1 MRQRMSATERR
12 NQLLTIMHDMHQRA
26 ESQADFTPKKIA
38 ELAGISK
45 VMLYRL
51 VCSEFQ
57 TLRSQL
63 PGPCR
68 PYDEVLRNLRLENTD
83 LRRQLREARAKLRA
97 TAVEELD
104 KAMQIMEDLE
114 KKNLQLRNQVAL
126 LNKRLREG
134 GHVIVQ
140 IPPPETPRH
149 NLRVV
154 NNEKDKKPSQEQQQH
169 GQDNIQEQDE
179 TK

>member
-1 MRQRMSATERR
+1 MQQRMNATERR
-12 NQLLTIMHDMHQRA
+12 NQLLTIMHDLHQQA
-26 ESQADFTPKKIA
+26 ESQADFTPKKIS
-38 ELAGISK
+38 EMAGISK
-45 VMLYRL
+45 VMFYRL

-57 TLRSQL
+57 ALRAQL
-63 PGPCR
+63 PGPR
-68 PYDEVLRNLRLENTD
+68 RSYDEVLRNLRLENTN
-83 LRRQLREARAKLRA
+83 LRRQLREARAKLRT

-104 KAMQIMEDLE
+104 KAMRTMEDLE
-114 KKNLQLRNQVAL
+114 KENLQLRNQVEL

-140 IPPPETPRH
+140 IPPREPPRH

-154 NNEKDKKPSQEQQQH
+154 NNEKDKKSTQEKNQH
-169 GQDNIQEQDE
+169 GRDNIQDE

>member
-1 MRQRMSATERR
+1 MQQRMSAAERR
-12 NQLLTIMHDMHQRA
+12 SQLLTIMHDLHERA
-26 ESQADFTPKKIA
+26 GSQADFTPKKIA

-45 VMLYRL
+45 VMFYRL

-57 TLRSQL
+57 TLRAQL
-63 PGPCR
+63 PGPRR
-68 PYDEVLRNLRLENTD
+68 PYDEVLRNLRLENAD

-104 KAMQIMEDLE
+104 KAMRIMEDLE
-114 KKNLQLRNQVAL
+114 KENLQLRNQVEL

-134 GHVIVQ
+134 GNVIFH
-140 IPPPETPRH
+140 IPPHGTPRP

-154 NNEKDKKPSQEQQQH
+154 NNEGDKKPVQEEQQQ
-169 GQDNIQEQDE
+169 GQDNGQDE
-179 TK
+179 TE

>member
-12 NQLLTIMHDMHQRA
+12 SQLLTIMHDLHQQA

-45 VMLYRL
+45 VMFYRL

-57 TLRSQL
+57 ALRAQL
-63 PGPCR
+63 PGPRR
-68 PYDEVLRNLRLENTD
+68 PYDEVLRNLRLENAD
-83 LRRQLREARAKLRA
+83 LRRQLREAKAKLRT

-104 KAMQIMEDLE
+104 KAMQIMEALE
-114 KKNLQLRNQVAL
+114 KENLQLRNQVEL
-126 LNKRLREG
+126 LNRRLREG

-140 IPPPETPRH
+140 ISPQETPRH

-154 NNEKDKKPSQEQQQH
+154 GNEKDKKLAQEKQ
-169 GQDNIQEQDE
+169 GQGE

>member
-1 MRQRMSATERR
+1 MQQRMSATERR
-12 NQLLTIMHDMHQRA
+12 SQLLTIMHDLHQQA

-45 VMLYRL
+45 VMFYRL

-57 TLRSQL
+57 TLRAQL
-63 PGPCR
+63 PGPRR
-68 PYDEVLRNLRLENTD
+68 PYDEVLRNLRLENAD
-83 LRRQLREARAKLRA
+83 LRQQLREARAKLRA

-104 KAMQIMEDLE
+104 KAMRIMEDLE
-114 KKNLQLRNQVAL
+114 KENLQLRNQVEL

-134 GHVIVQ
+134 GRVIVQ
-140 IPPPETPRH
+140 ISPQDTPRH

-154 NNEKDKKPSQEQQQH
+154 DNEKDKKLAQKKQ
-169 GQDNIQEQDE
+169 
-179 TK
+179 